1 MVKCNSF
8 SFKIIAVVSI
18 LALIYILSLATVM
31 AHTTCKSLISSK
43 WEYLRVVYI
52 KERSGI
58 DLTNYTVRIVLNS
71 TNFDFGK
78 AKSDGSDIR
87 FYDVYGNELN
97 YWIEYWSA
105 EKQYAIVWVRI
116 PVIRA
121 NSMEVIHMYY
131 GNPEARPHSNGT
143 STFVFFDDFV
153 DKLEKDWLFNPGQS
167 GMGRYNIVDGH
178 VEIGFKYVNDPWGRD
193 LWTKAVVFY
202 REVPMEL
209 TSYSIEVKFWA
220 NTIEI
225 NADTYQV
232 GLGVLE
238 EPRYGNGWY
247 IVGFLRDSPEGV
259 SVTHTLCVEGCWNG
273 VCVEDMFAERPITD
287 AQVWLRV
294 DVIEHNGYADFKW
307 YWKQEIYDPWDYR
320 GEFKNK
326 FVPKYVGLW
335 GKTWDRW
342 GATEIVSRT
351 DYILVRK
358 YVDPEPSVI
367 LGTEVRVCEIPVVGG
382 ALLDMEV
389 VKNTTYKEEAKTF
402 MFITLLMV
410 SLVGI
415 VCLRYLRRK

>member
-8 SFKIIAVVSI
+8 SFKIIAMVSI

-31 AHTTCKSLISSK
+31 AHTACKSLISSK

-71 TNFDFGK
+71 TNFDFSK

-167 GMGRYNIVDGH
+167 GTGRYNIVDSH

-193 LWTKAVVFY
+193 L
-202 REVPMEL
+202 
-209 TSYSIEVKFWA
+209 
-220 NTIEI
+220 
-225 NADTYQV
+225 
-232 GLGVLE
+232 
-238 EPRYGNGWY
+238 
-247 IVGFLRDSPEGV
+247 
-259 SVTHTLCVEGCWNG
+259 
-273 VCVEDMFAERPITD
+273 
-287 AQVWLRV
+287 
-294 DVIEHNGYADFKW
+294 
-307 YWKQEIYDPWDYR
+307 
-320 GEFKNK
+320 
-326 FVPKYVGLW
+326 
-335 GKTWDRW
+335 
-342 GATEIVSRT
+342 
-351 DYILVRK
+351 
-358 YVDPEPSVI
+358 
-367 LGTEVRVCEIPVVGG
+367 
-382 ALLDMEV
+382 
-389 VKNTTYKEEAKTF
+389 
-402 MFITLLMV
+402 
-410 SLVGI
+410 
-415 VCLRYLRRK
+415 